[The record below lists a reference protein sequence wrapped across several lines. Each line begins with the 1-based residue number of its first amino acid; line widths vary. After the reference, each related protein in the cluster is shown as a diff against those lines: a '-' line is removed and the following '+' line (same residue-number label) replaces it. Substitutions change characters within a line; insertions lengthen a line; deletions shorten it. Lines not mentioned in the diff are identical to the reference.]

1 MHLPDITE
9 ATTHWIQVDSGS
21 MINIVYSGVL
31 GVFPELNNFFED
43 FQHQVTGVGNKVT
56 KIVGKLTNVPLKLG
70 APRSG

>member
-1 MHLPDITE
+1 
-9 ATTHWIQVDSGS
+9 

-31 GVFPELNNFFED
+31 GVFPELNKFFED